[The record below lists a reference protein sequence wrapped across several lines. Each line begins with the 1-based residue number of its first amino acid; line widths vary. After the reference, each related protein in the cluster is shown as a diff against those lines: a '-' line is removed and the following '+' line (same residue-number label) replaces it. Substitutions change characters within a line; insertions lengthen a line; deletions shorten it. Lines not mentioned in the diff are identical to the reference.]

1 MGADRR
7 GFTLAEVLVV
17 LVIVG
22 ILYTLGQPRMERW
35 TRHARVRAA
44 ANQLACD
51 LAYARHAA
59 VQRGGRV
66 ELRLDPSADCP
77 PQRGGRVAGHV
88 YRIGP
93 RGGETARR
101 VDLRHGG
108 GRLCLE
114 MNQSAA
120 VAFNSRGLLPGF
132 TNRTLWVSEAGVRDS
147 LTLSAV
153 GRVLR
158 RF

>member
-7 GFTLAEVLVV
+7 GFTLAEVLAV

-22 ILYTLGQPRMERW
+22 VVYTLGQPRMERW
-35 TRHARVRAA
+35 TRHARVRSA
-44 ANQLACD
+44 ANRLACD
-51 LAYARHAA
+51 LAYTRAAA
-59 VQRGGRV
+59 VQRSERV
-66 ELRLDPSADCP
+66 ELRVEPAADCP

-93 RGGETARR
+93 RGGADAKR
-101 VDLRHGG
+101 VDLRLEG
-108 GRLCLE
+108 GRVCLE
-114 MNQSAA
+114 MNQSAV

-132 TNRTLWVSEAGVRDS
+132 TNRTLWVSDRDARDS